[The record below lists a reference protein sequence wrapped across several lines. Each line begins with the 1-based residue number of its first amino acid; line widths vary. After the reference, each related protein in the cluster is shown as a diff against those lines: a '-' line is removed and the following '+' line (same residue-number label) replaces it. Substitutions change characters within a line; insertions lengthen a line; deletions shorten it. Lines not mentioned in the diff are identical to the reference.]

1 MRTREAISGIPR
13 VDLQTR
19 GPWRRRLWWLAGGG
33 PLFLS
38 KPVLALWRKYA
49 APVEARVVD
58 ASGGRLKLNP
68 AVPIVVLTTTG
79 AKSGQ
84 RRDVPLAYFTDG
96 DDVVL
101 IASNY
106 GSGRH
111 PGWYHNLRAHPGCEL
126 RIGSRGGA
134 FTATEALGADRDRL
148 YHLAA
153 DRLNHV
159 FALHDKRS
167 GADWTIPVMRLTP
180 MADAPG

>member
-1 MRTREAISGIPR
+1 MRTTGAISGIPR
-13 VDLQTR
+13 ADLANR
-19 GPWRRRLWWLAGGG
+19 GPWQRRLWWLAGGG
-33 PLFLS
+33 PLHTS
-38 KPVLALWRKYA
+38 NPVLALWRRFI
-49 APVEARVVD
+49 APVEARVVE

-79 AKSGQ
+79 AKTGQ

-106 GSGRH
+106 GRGRH
-111 PGWYHNLRAHPGCEL
+111 PGWYHNLRAHPACEL
-126 RIGSRGGA
+126 SIGPRGGA
-134 FTATEALGADRDRL
+134 FTATEAQGADRDRL
-148 YHLAA
+148 YYLAA

-167 GADWTIPVMRLTP
+167 GADWTIPVMRLRP
-180 MADAPG
+180 AAGSA